1 MQMTIATLHCH
12 LELAAINCFIAGM
25 AGNISCVL
33 HNYKN
38 IKLKRLPELMGKT
51 YDRGLKFSVFEAA
64 RGYKGQKSHACT
76 QAIFQQQ
83 K

>member
-51 YDRGLKFSVFEAA
+51 YDRGLKLFKKLFVVAVA
-64 RGYKGQKSHACT
+64 RIQRAE
-76 QAIFQQQ
+76 
-83 K
+83 